1 MHPDD
6 LTSVRATTQ
15 TAPRERADF
24 YDPQSIRSLSPPPFR
39 SRGANSSMVGRPSC
53 SRPRRPA
60 PCTRPRTTR
69 PLQPILRRPRAL
81 RSPKPAGKNP
91 AKPERAGAKK
101 NPAAKSPPRTAP
113 SAQDPCGS
121 ARHRSPRRA
130 WPPGPR
136 LCSPVLRCHARH
148 NAPRRR
154 EFPDPRSRQR
164 RKVHRHVLPLPGILE
179 PLPPTVFFV
188 PRIAFDVALR
198 HQRLFFRAASPRDE
212 CAARVP
218 DTAPA

>member
-39 SRGANSSMVGRPSC
+39 SRGANSSMAGRPSC

-101 NPAAKSPPRTAP
+101 TRQQSRRRAQRRPRRTLAVPRAIAPRGAPGHQARVSAHPCSGVTPSTTPHVAASSPILDPANGAKSTVTFSRCRASLSPFHPP
-113 SAQDPCGS
+113 SFS
-121 ARHRSPRRA
+121 F
-130 WPPGPR
+130 PG
-136 LCSPVLRCHARH
+136 
-148 NAPRRR
+148 
-154 EFPDPRSRQR
+154 
-164 RKVHRHVLPLPGILE
+164 
-179 PLPPTVFFV
+179 
-188 PRIAFDVALR
+188 
-198 HQRLFFRAASPRDE
+198 
-212 CAARVP
+212 
-218 DTAPA
+218 